1 MNILEQI
8 RKEHSWLEANTSYD
22 LRRGKPSTLQLDIT
36 QSILESIEVPFHMD
50 GIDLRNYGEPEGIPS
65 ARALGAEILG
75 TDQNQTI
82 ALDNASLTIMHQL
95 LACSYFLGLK
105 SSKMGANSKI
115 LCPSPGYDRHF
126 KLIEN
131 FGIEMITVPFQ
142 EDGPDLNVI
151 EAILKKEKDIH
162 GIVCVPRHS
171 NPTGHTYSDENVRS
185 MFQIFSEFNK
195 NFMIIWDNAYACHD
209 LKKTISQT
217 SATSLAK
224 EFDLEHNL
232 FQLGST
238 SKMTLAGAGI
248 SFLASSKENLA
259 SFVEYRNGL
268 TVGPNK
274 MNQGLHVEYF
284 KRLPIKEQM
293 QKMKEILLPKFEITE
308 QYLNILKEANLGNF
322 SDPTGGYFFSYDSNK
337 SNCDEIVST
346 CQQLN
351 LKLLPAG
358 SSFPY
363 NKDPENKNI
372 RIAPSFPDLDE
383 LEKSMKILTSV
394 VKHLN

>member
-22 LRRGKPSTLQLDIT
+22 LRRGKPSNLQLDTT
-36 QSILESIEVPFHMD
+36 QTILESIEAPFYMD

-75 TDQNQTI
+75 TDKNQTI
-82 ALDNASLTIMHQL
+82 ALDNSSLTIMHQL
-95 LACSYFLGLK
+95 LTYSHFLGLK
-105 SSKMGANSKI
+105 SSKIRANSKI

-131 FGIEMITVPFQ
+131 FGIEMIAVPFQ

-151 EAILKKEKDIH
+151 ETILEKEKNIH

-185 MFQIFSEFNK
+185 MFELFSKFNN
-195 NFMIIWDNAYACHD
+195 NFMIVWDNAYACHD

-248 SFLASSKENLA
+248 SFLSASKENLA
-259 SFVEYRNGL
+259 SFIEYRNSF

-284 KRLPIKEQM
+284 KRVPIREQM
-293 QKMKEILLPKFEITE
+293 QNLKEILLPKFKITE
-308 QYLNILKEANLGNF
+308 QYLNTLKEANLGNF
-322 SDPTGGYFFSYDSNK
+322 STPTGGYFFSYDSNK
-337 SNCDEIVST
+337 SNCDEIISN
-346 CQQLN
+346 CEQLN

-363 NKDPENKNI
+363 NKDPGNKNI
-372 RIAPSFPDLDE
+372 RIAPSFPNIDE
-383 LEKSMKILTSV
+383 LEKSMKILSSV

>member
-22 LRRGKPSTLQLDIT
+22 LRRGKPSNLQLDTT
-36 QSILESIEVPFHMD
+36 QTILESIEAPFYMD

-75 TDQNQTI
+75 TDKNQTL
-82 ALDNASLTIMHQL
+82 ALDNSSLTIMHQL
-95 LACSYFLGLK
+95 LTYSHFLGLK
-105 SSKMGANSKI
+105 SSKIRANSKI

-131 FGIEMITVPFQ
+131 FGIEMIAVPFQ

-151 EAILKKEKDIH
+151 ETILEKEKNIH

-185 MFQIFSEFNK
+185 MFELFSKFNN
-195 NFMIIWDNAYACHD
+195 NFMIVWDNAYACHD

-248 SFLASSKENLA
+248 SFLSASKENLA
-259 SFVEYRNGL
+259 SFIEYRNSF

-284 KRLPIKEQM
+284 KRVPIREQM
-293 QKMKEILLPKFEITE
+293 QNLKEILLPKFKITE
-308 QYLNILKEANLGNF
+308 QYLNTLKEANLGNF
-322 SDPTGGYFFSYDSNK
+322 SNPTGGYFFSYDLNK
-337 SNCDEIVST
+337 SNCDEIISN
-346 CQQLN
+346 CEQLN

-363 NKDPENKNI
+363 NKDPGNKNI
-372 RIAPSFPDLDE
+372 RIAPSFPNIDE
-383 LEKSMKILTSV
+383 LEKSMKILSSV

>member
-8 RKEHSWLEANTSYD
+8 RKEHPWLKENTSYD
-22 LRRGKPSTLQLDIT
+22 LRRGKPSAQQLDAT
-36 QSILESIEVPFHMD
+36 QNILESIEVPFHMD

-75 TDQNQTI
+75 VDKNQTI

-95 LACSYFLGLK
+95 LACSYFLGFK
-105 SSKMGANSKI
+105 SSKMGTKSKI
-115 LCPSPGYDRHF
+115 LCPAPGYDRHF

-131 FGIEMITVPFQ
+131 FDIEMITVPFQ
-142 EDGPDLNVI
+142 HDGPDLNVI

-185 MFQIFSEFNK
+185 MFRIFSELK
-195 NFMIIWDNAYACHD
+195 DNFMIVWDNAYACHD
-209 LKKTISQT
+209 LKDTIKQT
-217 SATSLAK
+217 NVDSLAK
-224 EFDLEHNL
+224 EFDLEDNV

-248 SFLASSKENLA
+248 SFFSSSKDNLGI
-259 SFVEYRNGL
+259 FIDYRNAL

-284 KRLPIKEQM
+284 RRLPIKEQM

-308 QYLNILKEANLGNF
+308 QYLNTLKEAGFGNF

-337 SNCDEIVST
+337 SNCDEIINI
-346 CQQLN
+346 CQKLN

-363 NKDPENKNI
+363 NKDPDNRNI
-372 RIAPSFPDLDE
+372 RIAPSFPDMDE